1 MVLVKRKSMKFV
13 SPLRKKTLSAPSLGN
28 RLASCTVQVR
38 CKDQLFNVILSP
50 STLVA
55 NAKIQILQE

>member
-1 MVLVKRKSMKFV
+1 MLAKRKSMKLM
-13 SPLRKKTLSAPSLGN
+13 SPLRKKASSPSLGN

-38 CKDQLFNVILSP
+38 CKDQIFNVILSP